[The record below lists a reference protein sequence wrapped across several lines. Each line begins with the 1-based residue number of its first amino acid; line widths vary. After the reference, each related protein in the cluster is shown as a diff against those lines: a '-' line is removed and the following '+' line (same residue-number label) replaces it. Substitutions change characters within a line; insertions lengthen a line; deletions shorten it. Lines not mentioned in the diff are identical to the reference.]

1 MQILVVD
8 ASTLIT
14 LAKADEIRLLA
25 YSPHK
30 ILTVPEVYR
39 ETVDDGRPPTME
51 RIEDLFHRG
60 AVTTRSILEHRKIS
74 GISET
79 DSRLVHLARELEA
92 AELLSDDQKLLRR
105 ALQCGLN
112 AHITAVFVQ
121 RLYRTGKLSEQNR
134 DQLFASF
141 LENQRYV
148 PAVLEAVREL

>member
-1 MQILVVD
+1 MRILVVD

-14 LAKADEIRLLA
+14 LARADEIRLLE
-25 YSPHK
+25 YSPHQ

-39 ETVDDGRPPTME
+39 ETVDDGRPPTSQ
-51 RIEDLFHRG
+51 RIEDMFHRG
-60 AVTTRSILEHRKIS
+60 AVATRGIQEHRKIS

-79 DSRLVHLARELEA
+79 DSRLVHLAEELEA

-105 ALQCGLN
+105 AQHRGLH

-121 RLYRTGKLSEQNR
+121 QLYRAGTISEQRR
-134 DQLFASF
+134 DRLFASF